1 MKTPTWAYIIGILM
15 LLIGG
20 CGAVKDMQS
29 INTQTILD
37 MQKTML
43 EDMSGNIKSINK
55 DSVANNT
62 NDTIT
67 STKSNTEQVEII
79 NNMSKT
85 MEKMLYMSDYTKKWR
100 VRFGYVGLVLSV
112 IYILAGIFLIIRK
125 SFSMKLT
132 YTALGLYILFGII
145 QILVFSRD
153 ETKGFMAMTS
163 LYSYMFSII
172 FDVVILIAI
181 LGADKTAYKI
191 ENIKKIT

>member
-15 LLIGG
+15 LLVGG

-43 EDMSGNIKSINK
+43 KGMSENIKSN
-55 DSVANNT
+55 D
-62 NDTIT
+62 NDTIA

-79 NNMSKT
+79 NNMSKS
-85 MEKMLYMSDYTKKWR
+85 MEKMFYMSDYTKKWR
-100 VRFGYVGLVLSV
+100 VRFGYIGLVLSV
-112 IYILAGIFLIIRK
+112 IYVIAGLFLIIPR
-125 SFSMKLT
+125 SFSMKLVYVT
-132 YTALGLYILFGII
+132 LGLCILFGII

-153 ETKGFMAMTS
+153 EAKGIIAMTS

-181 LGADKTAYKI
+181 LGANKSAYKI
-191 ENIKKIT
+191 ENIET